1 MKKFLLLSAA
11 ALMAG
16 SAMAATEGVT
26 YEAKNGLTLENV
38 WIFSNAV
45 NQGELQQYDYLNT
58 NKCRTATLYDG
69 VVYVGNSTNY
79 DPSIADD
86 NGAALDCCSIEKF
99 DAATG
104 AHLGTLRVTYEGQ
117 PITGTLPA
125 NSIGVDSFGN
135 LWITGCDTSL
145 GETYDLY
152 IVDKETGEA
161 QKISCPV
168 YMTSGVRID
177 YCDVI
182 GDLTLQQ
189 AGAVI
194 MAAPASSDLSI
205 FRWKADQGQTLADY
219 TGGWNEMGDEMLT
232 MSAADPAD
240 QTEWGTAP
248 IVRIVLGEGDAAYN
262 GDLFYVDG
270 FTTFPTLYDTTGS
283 IVDSF
288 ANTVTET
295 GDVDE
300 EGNPITTSCY
310 PDGAGTNGVNEIQIG
325 NHNLLVYSNNQHVT
339 GNGTGVG
346 NDLWIAE
353 MGEGMAFD
361 GMQQLWR
368 VPENGL
374 GDISDSGT
382 RVHCIAKEYT
392 EYGGHEAVN
401 ILTFKTMNGMGV
413 YRLVDTNTTVS
424 VSDNIADEAVAA
436 KIYVNGG
443 LIKVSEPASSIEVY
457 NVAGQLVDRV
467 ANADEIAAPADGVYI
482 VKAMVGGNSVV
493 QKVIL

>member
-1 MKKFLLLSAA
+1 
-11 ALMAG
+11 
-16 SAMAATEGVT
+16 
-26 YEAKNGLTLENV
+26 
-38 WIFSNAV
+38 
-45 NQGELQQYDYLNT
+45 
-58 NKCRTATLYDG
+58 
-69 VVYVGNSTNY
+69 
-79 DPSIADD
+79 
-86 NGAALDCCSIEKF
+86 
-99 DAATG
+99 
-104 AHLGTLRVTYEGQ
+104 
-117 PITGTLPA
+117 
-125 NSIGVDSFGN
+125 
-135 LWITGCDTSL
+135 
-145 GETYDLY
+145 
-152 IVDKETGEA
+152 
-161 QKISCPV
+161 
-168 YMTSGVRID
+168 
-177 YCDVI
+177 
-182 GDLTLQQ
+182 
-189 AGAVI
+189 

-205 FRWKADQGQTLADY
+205 FRWTAQQGQTLADY

-310 PDGAGTNGVNEIQIG
+310 PENAGTNGVNEIQIG
-325 NHNLLVYSNNQHVT
+325 NHNLLAYSNNQHT
-339 GNGTGVG
+339 GSNGG
-346 NDLWIAE
+346 NEFWIAE
-353 MGEGMAFD
+353 MGEGMAFA
-361 GMQQLWR
+361 GMQQLWM
-368 VPENGL
+368 VPAMGL
-374 GDISDSGT
+374 GMTSDTGT

-392 EYGGHEAVN
+392 EYNGHEAVN

-413 YRLVDTNTTVS
+413 YRLVDTETVG
-424 VSDNIADEAVAA
+424 VAANIADVAAA

-457 NVAGQLVDRV
+457 NVAGQLVDRI
-467 ANADEIAAPADGVYI
+467 ANADEIAAPADGVYV
-482 VKAMVGGNSVV
+482 VKAMVGGNAVV

>member
-16 SAMAATEGVT
+16 SAMAATDGAT
-26 YEAKNGLTLENV
+26 YEGKSGLTLENV
-38 WIFSNAV
+38 WIFSTNSNNTEMA
-45 NQGELQQYDYLNT
+45 QYPWMGT
-58 NKCRTATLYDG
+58 NKARTATLYDG
-69 VVYVGNSTNY
+69 VVYVGNSTND
-79 DPSIADD
+79 DPSIVDGE
-86 NGAALDCCSIEKF
+86 GAAVDCCSIEKF

-104 AHLGTLRVTYEGQ
+104 AYLGKIQVTYN
-117 PITGTLPA
+117 GTRVSGLLCA
-125 NSIGVDSFGN
+125 NQVGVDSFGN
-135 LWITGCDTSL
+135 LWVAPADLSVEGSFV
-145 GETYDLY
+145 LY

-161 QKISCPV
+161 QQIVCPV
-168 YMTSGVRID
+168 YMTSGVRVD

-194 MAAPASSDLSI
+194 MGAVASSDLSV

-219 TGGWNEMGDEMLT
+219 TGGWNEMEDELMPMT
-232 MSAADPAD
+232 AADPAD

-248 IVRIVLGEGDAAYN
+248 VVRIVLGEGDAAYN

-310 PDGAGTNGVNEIQIG
+310 PENAGTNGVNEIQIG
-325 NHNLLVYSNNQHVT
+325 NHNLIVYSNNQHT
-339 GNGTGVG
+339 GSNGG
-346 NDLWIAE
+346 NELWIAE
-353 MGEGMAFD
+353 MGEGMAFA
-361 GMQQLWR
+361 GMQQLWM
-368 VPENGL
+368 VPAMGL
-374 GDISDSGT
+374 GMTSDTGT

-392 EYGGHEAVN
+392 EYNGHEAVN

-413 YRLVDTNTTVS
+413 YRLVDTETGS
-424 VSDNIADEAVAA
+424 VGDNLADDLAAA
-436 KIYVNGG
+436 KITVNGDV
-443 LIKVSEPASSIEVY
+443 ISVSEVASTIEVY
-457 NVAGQLVDRV
+457 NVAGQLVNRV
-467 ANADEIAAPADGVYI
+467 ANASEIAAPADGVYI
-482 VKAMVGGNSVV
+482 VKAMVGGNAVV

>member
-16 SAMAATEGVT
+16 SAMAATDGAT
-26 YEAKNGLTLENV
+26 YEQKGGLTLENL
-38 WIFSNAV
+38 WIFSTNS
-45 NQGELQQYDYLNT
+45 NIEEFQQYAFLNAA
-58 NKCRTATLYDG
+58 KCRTATLYDG
-69 VVYVGNSTNY
+69 IVYVGNSTND
-79 DPSIADD
+79 DPSIVDET
-86 NGAALDCCSIEKF
+86 GAAVDCCSIEKF

-104 AHLGTLRVTYEGQ
+104 AYLGKLQVTYNGERVSG
-117 PITGTLPA
+117 LLCA

-135 LWITGCDTSL
+135 LYVAACDTSVD
-145 GETYDLY
+145 GSYILY
-152 IVDKETGEA
+152 VVDKETGEA
-161 QKISCPV
+161 QQISCPV

-189 AGAVI
+189 SGAVI
-194 MAAPASSDLSI
+194 MAAVASSDLSI
-205 FRWKADQGQTLADY
+205 FRWTAQQGQTLADY
-219 TGGWNEMGDEMLT
+219 TGGWNEMGDEMLP

-310 PDGAGTNGVNEIQIG
+310 PENAGTNGVNEIQIG
-325 NHNLLVYSNNQHVT
+325 SHNLIVYSNNQHT
-339 GNGTGVG
+339 GSNGG
-346 NDLWIAE
+346 NELWIAE
-353 MGEGMAFD
+353 MGEGMAFA
-361 GMQQLWR
+361 GMQQLWM
-368 VPENGL
+368 VPAMGL
-374 GDISDSGT
+374 GMTSDTGT

-392 EYGGHEAVN
+392 EYNGHEAVN

-413 YRLVDTNTTVS
+413 YRLVDTETDGVAA
-424 VSDNIADEAVAA
+424 NIADVAAA

-443 LIKVSEPASSIEVY
+443 LIKVSAPASSIEVY

-467 ANADEIAAPADGVYI
+467 ANADEIAAPADGVYV
-482 VKAMVGGNSVV
+482 VKAMVGGNAVV

>member
-11 ALMAG
+11 ALLAG
-16 SAMAATEGVT
+16 SAMAATDGAT
-26 YEAKNGLTLENV
+26 YEEKNGLTLENV
-38 WIFSNAV
+38 WIFSTNSNSEQFA
-45 NQGELQQYDYLNT
+45 EYAYLNGT
-58 NKCRTATLYDG
+58 KCRTATLYDG
-69 VVYVGNSTNY
+69 IVYVGNSTND
-79 DPSIADD
+79 DPSIVD
-86 NGAALDCCSIEKF
+86 NTGAALDCCSIEKF

-104 AHLGTLRVTYEGQ
+104 AHLGTLKVTYNGERVTG
-117 PITGTLPA
+117 LLCA
-125 NSIGVDSFGN
+125 NSVGVDSFGN
-135 LWITGCDTSL
+135 LYVAACDTSVD
-145 GETYDLY
+145 GSYILY
-152 IVDKETGEA
+152 VVDKETGEA
-161 QKISCPV
+161 QQIVCPV
-168 YMTSGVRID
+168 YMTSGVRVD

-194 MAAPASSDLSI
+194 MGAVASSDLSV

-219 TGGWNEMGDEMLT
+219 TGGWNEMEDELLA

-248 IVRIVLGEGDAAYN
+248 VVRIVLGEGDAAYN

-288 ANTVTET
+288 ANAAE
-295 GDVDE
+295 
-300 EGNPITTSCY
+300 CY
-310 PDGAGTNGVNEIQIG
+310 PENAGTNGVNEIQIG
-325 NHNLLVYSNNQHVT
+325 NHNLIAYSNNQHT
-339 GNGTGVG
+339 GSNGG
-346 NDLWIAE
+346 NELWIAE
-353 MGEGMAFD
+353 MGEGMAFA
-361 GMQQLWR
+361 GMQQLWM
-368 VPENGL
+368 VPAMGL
-374 GDISDSGT
+374 GMTSDTGT

-392 EYGGHEAVN
+392 EYNGHEAVN

-467 ANADEIAAPADGVYI
+467 ANADEIAAPADGVYV
-482 VKAMVGGNSVV
+482 VKAMVGGNAVV